1 MYETAAMMKEM
12 RAECPEWTRDRCR
25 AISASKPAARK
36 ATAPAAKKAAVPV
49 VKKQAAPAIRK
60 KPVRASE
67 ITAMYRD
74 LLVKTEGD
82 ISRNKQ
88 RLNQLEN
95 DIRTMQRMGAP
106 EFSILMV
113 QKKKD
118 REEVRGKIEKL
129 QRIRND
135 CKKQLG
141 MK

>member
-1 MYETAAMMKEM
+1 MYEIAAMMKEM

-25 AISASKPAARK
+25 TRAASKPAARK
-36 ATAPAAKKAAVPV
+36 TVPATKKAAAPV
-49 VKKQAAPAIRK
+49 VKKADAAVARK
-60 KPVRASE
+60 KPVKASE

-74 LLVKTEGD
+74 LLRKTEVD

-88 RLNQLEN
+88 HFNQLES
-95 DIRTMQRMGAP
+95 DIRTLQRVGAP
-106 EFSILMV
+106 EHSTLMM

-118 REEVRGKIEKL
+118 REVVRWKIEKL
-129 QRIRND
+129 QGIRDD